1 MKIIKNLIIAIL
13 IGIFCAC
20 NHMPVKKDAPACIVN
35 PTKESRAELKK
46 AVSKALNGI
55 PVTLADDALTKDD
68 RLIIERKR
76 HVDAQGN
83 LIMGIDTEKP
93 HQFRL
98 IKNNGKCILI
108 DQANGNRMELSQTDC
123 KTLK

>member
-13 IGIFCAC
+13 IGMSSAC
-20 NHMPVKKDAPACIVN
+20 NQMLVKNDVPAYVIN
-35 PTKESRAELKK
+35 PTNESRAELKK

-55 PVTLADDALTKDD
+55 PVTLADDALTSDD

-83 LIMGIDTEKP
+83 VIMGLETEMP

-98 IKNNGKCILI
+98 VKNNGKCILI
-108 DQANGNRMELSQTDC
+108 NQANGNRMELSRTVC
-123 KTLK
+123 NTLK